1 MREKGG
7 EGGDM
12 AFGAESLMHISAM
25 QDPNRNG
32 SVPVILKNH
41 WTNVK
46 RHISSF
52 GRACASESLPQVSLV
67 ESS

>member
-1 MREKGG
+1 
-7 EGGDM
+7 M
-12 AFGAESLMHISAM
+12 AFGAESLMHISAIVIAM

-32 SVPVILKNH
+32 SVPVIMKNH

-46 RHISSF
+46 SHIPSS
-52 GRACASESLPQVSLV
+52 GRVCASESPPQDSLV

>member
-1 MREKGG
+1 V
-7 EGGDM
+7 GGDM
-12 AFGAESLMHISAM
+12 AFGAESLMHISAIVIAM
-25 QDPNRNG
+25 QDPNRNA
-32 SVPVILKNH
+32 SVPGMLKNY

-52 GRACASESLPQVSLV
+52 GRACASESLPQLSLV